1 MERKTPL
8 YDYHVAAGGRMVP
21 YAGYLLPVQYASGI
35 VKEHMAVRTACGVF
49 DVSHMGELMVQGPD
63 AHVYLQRMITNSLDG
78 MQPGRVRYSP
88 VCNERGGI
96 VDDLIVFKFSDD
108 KYMLVVNAAN
118 RDKDAAWFMQ
128 HVSGDV
134 TVRDISDDTALLA
147 LQGPRAADIMVK
159 VSDAALLPVRNYTFV
174 DEVPVAGRRCLVS
187 RTGYTGEHGYEIYCA
202 PDDVLPI
209 LERLLQAGQPLGL
222 IPCGLGARDT
232 LRLEAGM
239 PLYGHEMND
248 DITPLETGLDMFV
261 KMDKP
266 DFIGKQALLDKGTPA
281 VTRIGLEM
289 MDRGIAREDCPVY
302 AGGDLA
308 GRTTS
313 GTHCPFMQKALA
325 MALVDRQHAVPG
337 TELTVEVR
345 GRRLKAKV
353 VPLPFYKRSAQ

>member
-1 MERKTPL
+1 
-8 YDYHVAAGGRMVP
+8 
-21 YAGYLLPVQYASGI
+21 
-35 VKEHMAVRTACGVF
+35 
-49 DVSHMGELMVQGPD
+49 
-63 AHVYLQRMITNSLDG
+63 
-78 MQPGRVRYSP
+78 
-88 VCNERGGI
+88 
-96 VDDLIVFKFSDD
+96 
-108 KYMLVVNAAN
+108 
-118 RDKDAAWFMQ
+118 
-128 HVSGDV
+128 
-134 TVRDISDDTALLA
+134 
-147 LQGPRAADIMVK
+147 
-159 VSDAALLPVRNYTFV
+159 
-174 DEVPVAGRRCLVS
+174 
-187 RTGYTGEHGYEIYCA
+187 
-202 PDDVLPI
+202 
-209 LERLLQAGQPLGL
+209 LGL

-266 DFIGKQALLDKGTPA
+266 DFIGKRALLDKGTPA

-302 AGGDLA
+302 AGGDLV

-353 VPLPFYKRSAQ
+353 IPLPFYKRSAQ